1 MSENDIN
8 KKQIQISFEDIDLP
22 IPTSVLNLS
31 FEKQKE
37 IYEYLKEMDD
47 IHKKAYL
54 IAKNH
59 LGTSFN
65 IFKSNGY
72 KEWKNS
78 KTKP

>member
-1 MSENDIN
+1 MTEEYSNTS
-8 KKQIQISFEDIDLP
+8 QISFEGIDLP
-22 IPTSVLNLS
+22 IPTSVLNES
-31 FEKQKE
+31 VEKQKE
-37 IYEYLKEMDD
+37 IYEYFKDMDE

-65 IFKSNGY
+65 ILKSNGY

-78 KTKP
+78 KPKT

>member
-1 MSENDIN
+1 MNENN
-8 KKQIQISFEDIDLP
+8 SNTSKISFEGIDLP
-22 IPTSVLNLS
+22 IPSGVFKLS

-37 IYEYLKEMDD
+37 IYEYLKDMDE

-54 IAKNH
+54 IANNH

-65 IFKSNGY
+65 ILKSNGY
-72 KEWKNS
+72 KEWNIS